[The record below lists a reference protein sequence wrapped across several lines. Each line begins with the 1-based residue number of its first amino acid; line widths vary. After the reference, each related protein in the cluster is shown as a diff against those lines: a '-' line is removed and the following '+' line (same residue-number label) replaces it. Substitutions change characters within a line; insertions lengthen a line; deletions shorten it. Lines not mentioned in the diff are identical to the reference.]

1 MKRQDK
7 YPDTD
12 TYHFYN
18 ANPHNKFTDDCVIRA
33 LSTAMEQSWKDTF
46 NDLCQISLKYGVMPT
61 DTKCFSRY
69 LKQNGWIKQSQPRKR
84 DNTKYTGKEFIKEI
98 LYDNAPYTNI
108 IAKIGGHHI
117 VAIINGKVY
126 DTWDSTEG
134 CIGNYWI
141 QG

>member
-33 LSTAMEQSWKDTF
+33 LSTAMNQSWEQTF
-46 NDLCQISLKYGVMPT
+46 TALCQISLKYGLMPT

-69 LKQNGWIKQSQPRKR
+69 LKQNGWIKQIQPRKY
-84 DNTKYTGKEFIKEI
+84 DNTKYTGKEFIKEV
-98 LYDNAPYTNI
+98 LTDNAPYQNV

-117 VAIINGKVY
+117 VAIVNGKIY
-126 DTWDSTEG
+126 DTWDSTNG

>member
-33 LSTAMEQSWKDTF
+33 LSTAMEQSWEDTF

-69 LKQNGWIKQSQPRKR
+69 LK
-84 DNTKYTGKEFIKEI
+84 
-98 LYDNAPYTNI
+98 
-108 IAKIGGHHI
+108 
-117 VAIINGKVY
+117 
-126 DTWDSTEG
+126 
-134 CIGNYWI
+134 
-141 QG
+141 

>member
-84 DNTKYTGKEFIKEI
+84 DNTKYAGKELIKEI